1 MKHAANAILL
11 YRLAASLEAL
21 LDYCN
26 PGVATILRP
35 FIQPINRIADW
46 HAREAKEASR
56 S

>member
-21 LDYCN
+21 IDFCN
-26 PGVATILRP
+26 PGVATVLRP
-35 FIQPINRIADW
+35 LISPINRLADW
-46 HAREAKEASR
+46 HAQESKQASQ